1 MTKLGQ
7 STCVRRAKNLAGAI
21 GASGMQLWNRVYL
34 TKKVGINFLI
44 ELHMLAED
52 LAIMASYPSMIWGYK

>member
-34 TKKVGINFLI
+34 TKKVRISFLI
-44 ELHMLAED
+44 ELHVLAED

>member
-1 MTKLGQ
+1 MTRTEQ

-34 TKKVGINFLI
+34 TKKVRISFLI
-44 ELHMLAED
+44 ELHVLAED
-52 LAIMASYPSMIWGYK
+52 LAIMAPYPSMIWGYK

>member
-1 MTKLGQ
+1 MTRTEQ
-7 STCVRRAKNLAGAI
+7 SACVRRAEYLAGAI
-21 GASGMQLWNRVYL
+21 GASDVQLWNRVYL